1 MNTYNLITVE
11 ETTITTNNIGSVATT
26 SYLVPVD
33 INDIPVT
40 DYVTKNRVIKN
51 NQMLVF
57 DTEQEYRDWLQ
68 QNS

>member
-11 ETTITTNNIGSVATT
+11 ETTVTTNNIGSISTT
-26 SYLVPVD
+26 SYLIPVD
-33 INDIPVT
+33 INDVPIT

-51 NQMLVF
+51 NQMIVF
-57 DTEQEYRDWLQ
+57 DTEQEYRNWLQ

>member
-11 ETTITTNNIGSVATT
+11 ETTITANNIGSVATT
-26 SYLVPVD
+26 SYLIPVD
-33 INDIPVT
+33 INGIPIT
-40 DYVTKNRVIKN
+40 DYITKNRVIKD

-57 DTEQEYRDWLQ
+57 DTEQEYKGWLQ

>member
-11 ETTITTNNIGSVATT
+11 ETTVTTNNIGSISTT
-26 SYLVPVD
+26 SYLIPVD
-33 INDIPVT
+33 INDVPIT
-40 DYVTKNRVIKN
+40 DYITKNRVIKN